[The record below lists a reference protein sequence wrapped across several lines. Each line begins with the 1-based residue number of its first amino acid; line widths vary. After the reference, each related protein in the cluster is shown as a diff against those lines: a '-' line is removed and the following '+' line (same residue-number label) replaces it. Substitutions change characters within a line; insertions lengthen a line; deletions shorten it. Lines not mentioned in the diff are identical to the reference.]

1 MLRRLRPVFYLLGVA
16 LVIGSLVG
24 ARALTGDGKAADSKT
39 ANPAANGAK
48 AGGLI
53 VLGTVD
59 STPSKVSYGLP
70 PMLPSGTISAVF
82 VKEGQEVKKGD
93 KAKGIPGDKL
103 YEFDSSLQK
112 HDLALAKIA
121 VLQAQ
126 NELAKA
132 NEAKKQHDAKV
143 EIMKQAVA
151 LAADKTKWHES
162 HHKLVKGN
170 LEQGY
175 KAQGKA
181 ESEWPELMAINEQLY
196 KANIDW
202 NVAARELKLK
212 QAELAALEAVDA
224 QLLVKQAEIGI
235 KQTQEVQEKAQTA
248 VDKCTVWAQS
258 DGTVEQLKISE
269 GTTLGISTRDPALWL
284 IPGGKRV
291 VRAEVEAEFAHR
303 VTDDLEGKEVTIADH
318 TDPKLTYKGIV
329 KRIPRTFLP
338 KRSNEG
344 FLGNDTQ
351 VLEVPIEVID
361 ATPAGKPPLRVG
373 QRVRVNLGQ

>member
-24 ARALTGDGKAADSKT
+24 ARELTGNGQAADPKT
-39 ANPAANGAK
+39 ANPGVK

-59 STPSKVSYGLP
+59 SNPSKVSYGLP

-103 YEFDSSLQK
+103 YEFDSAIQK
-112 HDLALAKIA
+112 HDLELAKIA
-121 VLQAQ
+121 VLQAK

-132 NEAKKQHDAKV
+132 SEAKKQHDAKV
-143 EIMKQAVA
+143 AIMKQAVA
-151 LAADKTKWHES
+151 LATDKMKWHEDLY
-162 HHKLVKGN
+162 KLVKGN

-181 ESEWPELMAINEQLY
+181 EAEWPALMAINEQLY
-196 KANIDW
+196 KANVDW
-202 NVAARELKLK
+202 NVAAQELKLK
-212 QAELAALEAVDA
+212 QRELAALETVDT

-269 GTTLGISTRDPALWL
+269 GTTLGISSRDPALWL
-284 IPGGKRV
+284 IPGGKRI

-303 VTDDLEGKEVTIADH
+303 VTNDLEGKEVTITDH

-329 KRIPRTFLP
+329 KRIPETFLP

-344 FLGNDTQ
+344 LLGNDTQ